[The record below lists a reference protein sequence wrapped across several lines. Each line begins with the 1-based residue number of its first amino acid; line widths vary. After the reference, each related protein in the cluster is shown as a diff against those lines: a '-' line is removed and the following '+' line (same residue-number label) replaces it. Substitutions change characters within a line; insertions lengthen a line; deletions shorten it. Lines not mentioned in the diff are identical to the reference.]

1 MFKAKTISDGF
12 FQIFFFTFPLEKA
25 EKNPEKTLLFHPRTS
40 SPGGGGVWFFFVF
53 FLVKFFVS
61 FFLCKMDL

>member
-12 FQIFFFTFPLEKA
+12 FQIFFHLSLREGRKKSG
-25 EKNPEKTLLFHPRTS
+25 KNSAVPPSHLLPR
-40 SPGGGGVWFFFVF
+40 GGRGLVFFLFF